1 MCQEGLRHSH
11 WGVPDRLSYSSKLG
25 MLAQHGFQEL
35 SEGKVRVSRARI
47 EAWEEESTFYLS
59 EKEGF

>member
-1 MCQEGLRHSH
+1 M
-11 WGVPDRLSYSSKLG
+11 SYSRKLG

-35 SEGKVRVSRARI
+35 SKGKVRVSRARI